1 MTILASD
8 LKFADQVSLPAA
20 NTPVAGTAGVSS
32 DQGFVIAAHP
42 SNTATVWVY
51 GNRAGETKDDGYPID
66 PGQQV
71 VLAVVRLDMVQ
82 FESTAAAQKVC
93 WLKL

>member
-8 LKFADQVSLPAA
+8 MKFADQVSVPLA
-20 NTPVAGTAGVSS
+20 NTPVAGTAGISS
-32 DQGFVIAAHP
+32 DAGFVVTAHP
-42 SNTATVWVY
+42 ANTATVWVY
-51 GNRAGETKDDGYPID
+51 ANQVGETKDNGYPID
-66 PGQQV
+66 AGQQV

>member
-8 LKFADQVSLPAA
+8 LKFADQVSIPLA
-20 NTPVAGTAGVSS
+20 NTPVAGTAAVSS
-32 DQGFVIAAHP
+32 DAGFVVTAHP
-42 SNTATVWVY
+42 ANTATVWVY
-51 GNRAGETKDDGYPID
+51 ANQVGETKDNGYPID
-66 PGQQV
+66 AGQQV

>member
-8 LKFADQVSLPAA
+8 MDFADQVSIPLA
-20 NTPVAGTAGVSS
+20 NTPVAGTAAISS
-32 DQGFVIAAHP
+32 DGGFVVTAHP

-51 GNRAGETKDDGYPID
+51 VNQPGASKDNGYPVEV
-66 PGQQV
+66 GQHV
-71 VLAVVRLDMVQ
+71 ILAVVRLDMVQ